1 MHKEF
6 KFGKSPDETG
16 AWLIKYLA
24 YNQKMARK
32 TMRRKTVKRRTARRA
47 TRTARSAT
55 RKSGGAKKGGNKWNK
70 FVMGVYNEMKR
81 KDADVSFGDALKEA
95 SRLKKK
101 GEY

>member
-6 KFGKSPDETG
+6 KFSKSPDQTG

-32 TMRRKTVKRRTARRA
+32 TMRRKTVKRRTARR
-47 TRTARSAT
+47 AT